1 MHILLVGLNH
11 KTAPVKIRERIAFDA
26 DGTFAVLGKL
36 KERWGACEFILLSTC
51 NRVELYCAI
60 DESSDAGPKE
70 LAKFLAEDRGVEFE
84 DMRSSLYVKR
94 NEACVR
100 HLLTV
105 TSSLDSMVIGENQIN
120 VQVKDSYKAAVKA
133 GSAGKVLSHLFHVA
147 FSTSKSVFTQ
157 TSIASGRT
165 SVAGVA
171 VELASQLFEDM
182 RSSKVVVLGAG
193 EMGQLLVEHF
203 QHVKCEDI
211 TIVNRS
217 YDRGCSVAGK
227 HDVAAVKWEELEEQL
242 IGANIVV
249 GAAAASD
256 GYLFDR
262 AFFKKI
268 MRKRGGRMLLIV
280 DITVPRSFD
289 PEINKIEDTYLYCI
303 DDLSQVVDKNMQV
316 RADDVE
322 LAIEI
327 ICGKVSEF
335 MDWFDTMDIG
345 PLIGRMKNAFYQV
358 KQEEMDKFF
367 VGPRSEACCK
377 DTMNATVHRVVN
389 KLLHCVIKN
398 INTVAKEK
406 GAGAAAK
413 LAKDIV
419 EHAEFIVGEDNN
431 QENN

>member
-1 MHILLVGLNH
+1 MHIILVGLNH
-11 KTAPVKIRERIAFDA
+11 KSAPVEIRERIAFDN
-26 DGTFAVLGKL
+26 DGTIDVLGKL
-36 KERWGACEFILLSTC
+36 KEKWGDCEFLLLSTC

-60 DESSDAGPKE
+60 DESSGAGAKE
-70 LAKFLAEDRGVEFE
+70 VARFLAEFSGVEFGE
-84 DMRSSLYVKR
+84 LRSSLYVKR

-133 GSAGKVLSHLFHVA
+133 GSTGKILSHLFHTA
-147 FSTSKSVFTQ
+147 FSTSKSVFTK

-171 VELASQLFEDM
+171 VELAGQLFEDM
-182 RSSKVVVLGAG
+182 HSSKVVVLGAG

-203 QHVKCEDI
+203 QHVKCSDI
-211 TIVNRS
+211 TLVNRS
-217 YDRGCSVAGK
+217 YDRGCSVAQK
-227 HDVAAVKWEELEEQL
+227 HNVASARWEDLEEQL
-242 IGANIVV
+242 IGANIIV
-249 GAAAASD
+249 GAATASH
-256 GYLFDR
+256 GYLFDK

-289 PEINKIEDTYLYCI
+289 PAINDIEDTYLYCI
-303 DDLSQVVDKNMQV
+303 DDLSQVVEKNMQV

-322 LAIEI
+322 MAIEI

-335 MDWFDTMDIG
+335 MDWFDTRDIG
-345 PLIGRMKNAFYQV
+345 PLIGRMKEAFDQV
-358 KQEEMDKFF
+358 KQEEVDKFF
-367 VGPRSEACCK
+367 VGPRSEAGCK
-377 DTMNATVHRVVN
+377 DVMNATVHRVVN

-406 GAGAAAK
+406 GAADAAK

-419 EHAEFIVGEDNN
+419 EHAEYIVSDDN
-431 QENN
+431 QENNR